1 MRSTGIS
8 LISRRPA
15 SAKSSEAGAATIS
28 ALHWHSDFL
37 SVGEVAGVAEAGDD
51 VGMGGEFF
59 IDGGYPEGHLVGRKV
74 FLDIIH
80 GVDA

>member
-8 LISRRPA
+8 LIFRRPA

-28 ALHWHSDFL
+28 ALHSDFL
-37 SVGEVAGVAEAGDD
+37 SVGEVACVTEAGDD
-51 VGMGGEFF
+51 VGVGGEFLV
-59 IDGGYPEGHLVGRKV
+59 DGGYPEGHLVGRKV